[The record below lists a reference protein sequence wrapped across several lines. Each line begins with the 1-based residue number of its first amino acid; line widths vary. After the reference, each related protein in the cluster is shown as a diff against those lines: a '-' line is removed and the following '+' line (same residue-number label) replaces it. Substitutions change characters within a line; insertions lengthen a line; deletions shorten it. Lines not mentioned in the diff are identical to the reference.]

1 MVAVRNEEAGAPVR
15 ILFTFVGG
23 AGHFNPLVPIARAA
37 AAAGHIV
44 AFAGSASMATA
55 VTDAGFVA
63 LPSGATSDGQ
73 TNGQAARLEP
83 RPPDAAHEAK
93 VVRTVFAGRLARE
106 RAAALL
112 PLAAEW
118 RPDLIVAEEMD
129 FGALIVA
136 ERLGLPYV
144 TVLVIA
150 AGSFVPPELIAE
162 PLNRLR
168 AEHGLPPDPDLTML
182 SRYLVLSPFPPSY
195 RDPRF
200 PLPATAHTLRPFA
213 VEAGGDAALPP
224 WVGQPGAAPT
234 IYLTLGTV
242 FNLESGDL
250 MARLIEGL
258 RTLPVNLVAT
268 IGHEIDP
275 AELGPQPPNVRIER
289 YVSQSLLLPHC
300 RLVVSHGGSGT
311 VIGALAHGLPL
322 VLIPMGADQMV
333 NAERCAALG
342 VGRALDVMAITPEL
356 ARVAVAEVLADP
368 SYRRQAERIRDEV
381 AALPGPAY
389 AVTLLE
395 RLSAERRPIA
405 RG

>member
-1 MVAVRNEEAGAPVR
+1 MR

-37 AAAGHIV
+37 EAAGHIV
-44 AFAGSASMATA
+44 AFAGSASMAPEVEA
-55 VTDAGFVA
+55 AGFQVLA
-63 LPSGATSDGQ
+63 SGATADDRAA
-73 TNGQAARLEP
+73 GQAARLEL

-93 VVRTVFAGRLARE
+93 VVRTIFAGRLARE

-112 PLAAEW
+112 PVAAEW

-129 FGALIVA
+129 FGALVAA
-136 ERLGLPYV
+136 ERLSLPYA

-150 AGSFVPPELIAE
+150 AGSFVPPALVAE

-168 AEHGLPPDPDLTML
+168 TEHGLPPDPELTML
-182 SRYLVLSPFPPSY
+182 SRYLILSPFPPSY

-213 VEAGGDAALPP
+213 VNAAGDAALPP
-224 WVGQPGAAPT
+224 WVGQPGAAPLL
-234 IYLTLGTV
+234 YLTLGTV

-250 MARLIEGL
+250 MGRLITAL
-258 RTLPVNLVAT
+258 RTLPVNLIAT
-268 IGHEIDP
+268 IGYEIDP
-275 AELGPQPPNVRIER
+275 AELGPQPANVRIEP
-289 YVSQSLLLPHC
+289 YISQSFLLPHC

-322 VLIPMGADQMV
+322 VLVPMGADQMV

-342 VGRALDVMAITPEL
+342 VGRVLDVMAITPEL
-356 ARVAVAEVLADP
+356 VRETVTDVLSNP
-368 SYRRQAERIRDEV
+368 EYRHHAERIRDEV
-381 AALPGPAY
+381 AALPGPAHT
-389 AVTLLE
+389 VTLLE
-395 RLSAERRPIA
+395 RLAAERRPIA